1 MSYLQKITLKLF
13 NRHIDSKVVLLHV
26 LFWLTW
32 IVSFTFVQSVGK
44 AEHEYF
50 VWLMYYLI
58 TLPIFVVH
66 TYLIAYWLIPRFFFK
81 RKYFWL
87 FIFGIVF
94 LIIFSIIELL
104 VSNELVFRVFDPS
117 KALRPADYL
126 NLKNILISGLGNH
139 YIIFVFLAIK
149 AGKSW
154 YSAEQ
159 RKEELLLSGME
170 TELEIYQYQWQ
181 PKLIL
186 SLVEQM
192 EDLSKKKPDK
202 APELIIKV
210 SGFLNRFLFEGKED
224 MIPLQLDVDLLKE
237 YLDIHEMALEDRIK
251 LNFVVNGNLRSFV
264 VPPLLLLPFL
274 YDSLKIVYGCNNSFE
289 VTVIIKTERK
299 YLLFSFTLWSEN
311 NFSLSQNNKNVETI
325 RKRLNYRYKGK
336 YRLIENID
344 DNFREISLELFL

>member
-1 MSYLQKITLKLF
+1 MKLY
-13 NRHIDSKVVLLHV
+13 RKHIDRKEVLLHV

-32 IVSFTFVQSVGK
+32 IIAFTFVQSVGK
-44 AEHEYF
+44 SEHEYF
-50 VWLMYYLI
+50 VWSMYYLI

-66 TYLIAYWLIPRFFFK
+66 TYLIAYWLVPAFFFK
-81 RKYFWL
+81 GRYVGL
-87 FIFGIVF
+87 VF
-94 LIIFSIIELL
+94 LGLTLLVIFSVLELV
-104 VSNELVFRVFDPS
+104 VSNELVFKVFDSS
-117 KALRPADYL
+117 KAFKPGYL

-154 YSAEQ
+154 YNTEQ
-159 RKEELLLSGME
+159 RKEELLLSSVE
-170 TELEIYQYQWQ
+170 TELEIYQYQLQ

-192 EDLSKKKPDK
+192 EQLSKHQPEK
-202 APELIIKV
+202 APDMIIKV

-224 MIPLQLDVDLLKE
+224 MIPLQLDVDLLQE
-237 YLDIHEMALEDRIK
+237 YLAIHQMALGDRIK
-251 LNFVVNGNLRSFV
+251 LNYVVSGNTRPFL

-289 VTVIIKTERK
+289 ITVIIKAERK
-299 YLLFSFTLWSEN
+299 YLLFSFTLWSEK
-311 NFSLSQNNKNVETI
+311 NFNLSDNDNIEIT

-336 YRLIENID
+336 HRLIENID
-344 DNFREISLELFL
+344 DNFREISLEIFL